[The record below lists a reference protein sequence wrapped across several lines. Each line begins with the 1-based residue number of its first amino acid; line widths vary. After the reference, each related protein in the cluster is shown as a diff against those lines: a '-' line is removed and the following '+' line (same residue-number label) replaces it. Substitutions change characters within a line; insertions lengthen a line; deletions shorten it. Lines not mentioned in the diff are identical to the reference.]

1 VPSLIFRNKDQGWK
15 NMLECCGLKVFILNL
30 GLYCPRFIDAGELY
44 YDISSVG
51 EFVFEYKSE

>member
-1 VPSLIFRNKDQGWK
+1 
-15 NMLECCGLKVFILNL
+15 MLECCGLKVFILNL